1 MLTQKRKIQQMI
13 KQMKGSPAPNFN
25 LPRDGG
31 DRLCLSDLQGKSVVL
46 YFYPK
51 DDTSGCTNEAL
62 DFTRLKKKFE
72 EIGVVVI
79 GISPDNVEKHDKFK
93 MKHGLDIILVSDE
106 EKTTLQAYGVWVEK
120 SMYGRKYMGVE
131 RSTFLIDSTGIIAEE
146 WRKVSV
152 SGHAESVLAT
162 ATLLHRNGA

>member
-1 MLTQKRKIQQMI
+1 MI
-13 KQMKGSPAPNFN
+13 KSMKGTFAPDFS

-31 DRLCLSDLQGKSVVL
+31 DNVRLSDFRGKLVVL

-62 DFTRLKKKFE
+62 DFTKLRTKFD
-72 EIGVVVI
+72 EIGTVVI

-106 EKTTLQAYGVWVEK
+106 EKTTLEAYGVWVKK

-131 RSTFLIDSTGIIAEE
+131 RSTFLIDSTGKIAEE

-152 SGHAESVLAT
+152 PGHAENVLAI
-162 ATLLHRNGA
+162 ATQQYYNR

>member
-1 MLTQKRKIQQMI
+1 MI
-13 KQMKGSPAPNFN
+13 KQMKGSPAPNFD
-25 LPRDGG
+25 LPCDGG
-31 DRLCLSDLQGKSVVL
+31 GRLRLSDLQGKSVVL

-51 DDTSGCTNEAL
+51 DDTSGCMSEAL
-62 DFTRLKKKFE
+62 DFTRLKTKFD
-72 EIGVVVI
+72 EIEVVII

-131 RSTFLIDSTGIIAEE
+131 RSTFLIDSTGTIAEE

-152 SGHAESVLAT
+152 SGHAENVLAA
-162 ATLLHRNGA
+162 ATLLHRNGS

>member
-1 MLTQKRKIQQMI
+1 MI
-13 KQMKGSPAPNFN
+13 KSMKGNYAPDFD

-31 DRLCLSDLQGKSVVL
+31 GKLRLSDFQGKPIVL

-51 DDTSGCTNEAL
+51 DDTSGCTSEAL
-62 DFTRLKKKFE
+62 DFTKLKTEFD
-72 EIGVVVI
+72 EIGVVII
-79 GISPDNVEKHDKFK
+79 GVSPDNVKKHNKFK

-106 EKTTLQAYGVWVEK
+106 EKTTLEDYGVWIEK

-131 RSTFLIDSTGIIAEE
+131 RSTFLIDSTGKIVEE

-152 SGHAESVLAT
+152 SGHAKKVLIA
-162 ATLLHRNGA
+162 AVQQFHNR